1 MNIPTLSKNPDPAL
15 RKLDRAVELFI
26 TIMFACVILLT
37 CCSCGSTKHIT
48 QLVRDV
54 RVDTV
59 YLSNVQYDS
68 IYIYQDKYVD
78 RVNDTIYIK
87 DKSVEYRYKLLRD
100 TVRRVRVDSVPVIR
114 EIEVVKEVKY
124 IPWYAKALSALGLM
138 TIAVLLLRLFR

>member
-1 MNIPTLSKNPDPAL
+1 MQRISFLFLLSVLIRSCSTQRQLQIVDRIQYDTLYNNKVS
-15 RKLDRAVELFI
+15 
-26 TIMFACVILLT
+26 
-37 CCSCGSTKHIT
+37 
-48 QLVRDV
+48 
-54 RVDTV
+54 
-59 YLSNVQYDS
+59 YDS

-78 RVNDTIYIK
+78 RSHDTIYIK